1 MCNTLRHKSN
11 TYVGETD
18 RLKEDWLSGKEP
30 TCKAGHVGLVP
41 GSGRRPGGETG
52 SPLQCA
58 CLGDPMDRG
67 AWRAAVF
74 LPGRPHGQRGLA
86 GRSVPAWET
95 PWTEGPGWPQC
106 SCLGDPMD
114 RGAWRAAAHGVTTKQ
129 QQQEREITK

>member
-67 AWRAAVF
+67 AWRAA
-74 LPGRPHGQRGLA
+74 
-86 GRSVPAWET
+86 
-95 PWTEGPGWPQC
+95 
-106 SCLGDPMD
+106 
-114 RGAWRAAAHGVTTKQ
+114 AHGVTTKQ